1 MTSGAHFG
9 DQAPSTTPQAGDA
22 GANFL
27 SSLLNAPTDAEGAKR
42 VSDGGQ
48 QLKALAQ
55 SGGFAINE
63 AGFQRYIAACDDFL
77 EGYHSR
83 ATHVHLLA
91 LQAEMGSHDYAKEV
105 AGFNVTVASGDH
117 ESLIPNLE
125 KMADG
130 IRQAREA
137 LEIARKNYRETEE
150 AHNQTFAKFREHQS

>member
-55 SGGFAINE
+55 SGGF
-63 AGFQRYIAACDDFL
+63 
-77 EGYHSR
+77 R
-83 ATHVHLLA
+83 A
-91 LQAEMGSHDYAKEV
+91 
-105 AGFNVTVASGDH
+105 H
-117 ESLIPNLE
+117 ELGRLE
-125 KMADG
+125 KLV
-130 IRQAREA
+130 QNNQQQL
-137 LEIARKNYRETEE
+137 LESWDEYFNE
-150 AHNQTFAKFREHQS
+150 